1 MGNLVRH
8 RLDYSVYFL
17 FIAILSSDKI
27 LIKNLGQRVRF
38 HTSRLICMQVVVTM
52 WHNITSQLTA
62 ASTVPMQSAFD
73 DSHRVSRITKY
84 CQKNH
89 KLRCLE
95 VLKPILGH
103 TFCLQHS
110 LTRTLQDFGSIQQ
123 QLRLQ
128 EVKSVCK
135 AQLYSAE
142 RRTLCRYYS
151 HSFQSNLFV
160 NLSAKEFQILKG
172 KERGK
177 GKGQPVAIGHYI
189 GHCTEL
195 AGKTP
200 EHHFFLCY

>member
-1 MGNLVRH
+1 
-8 RLDYSVYFL
+8 
-17 FIAILSSDKI
+17 
-27 LIKNLGQRVRF
+27 
-38 HTSRLICMQVVVTM
+38 M
-52 WHNITSQLTA
+52 WHNITTQLTA

-73 DSHRVSRITKY
+73 ESHRVSRITKY
-84 CQKNH
+84 CLKNH

-151 HSFQSNLFV
+151 HAFQSNLFV
-160 NLSAKEFQILKG
+160 NLSPKEFQILKG

-200 EHHFFLCY
+200 EHHFFLCYSTWQMTVHFHLSTCKSRLVISVIIPLFKKGQKYNQLTNSLLSDL